1 MRKPLKKMNGERKTF
16 VGTFEQYGAKKYSV
30 SYQRTALL
38 KNIVDINGKKISD
51 HAWITGTDDFNSLN
65 KGDVIQ
71 FSAKIKEYVKGYWD
85 IRKGID
91 IIKSFEKD
99 YKFDEPTKVR
109 ILKEVEK
116 NEN

>member
-16 VGTFEQYGAKKYSV
+16 IGTFEQYGSKKYAV
-30 SYQRTALL
+30 TYQRTALL
-38 KNIVDINGKKISD
+38 KNIKDINGRDISD
-51 HAWITGTDDFNSLN
+51 HAWIPGTNEFDLLN
-65 KGDVIQ
+65 KGDVVQ

-85 IRKGID
+85 IKKGID

-109 ILKEVEK
+109 ILKEVK
-116 NEN
+116 K